1 VLHFRHIVLLSIP
14 PFLALAALRPCEAQ
28 EPLSASERQ
37 EFNYA
42 FATQIGSGIYDIS
55 GRTLQVYRLPL
66 SVSFP
71 QSEDTERGWRLMFP
85 MTFGFFDLQAEDIFD
100 SSSLGENIATF
111 SLVPGVEFLVP
122 VRDSWLLKPFAEA
135 GYVWDRSGEA
145 DAAIYS
151 TGLLSRIAFEDG
163 GFNMVVGSGLTYAL
177 VDPASHA
184 GADGMVGLEA
194 AFAASHLFGK
204 TGQGQA
210 DYEPY
215 LAVRAFF
222 GGVDE
227 PLGAGSNTLVEYEA
241 GVTFGSREAVK
252 FWGIPL
258 PRVGLG
264 YVFGRELSSLRIVF
278 GIPAESLRR

>member
-1 VLHFRHIVLLSIP
+1 M
-14 PFLALAALRPCEAQ
+14 LAAIRPGEAQ

-42 FATQIGSGIYDIS
+42 FATQIGSGIYEIS
-55 GRTLQVYRLPL
+55 GRTLQVYRLPV
-66 SVSFP
+66 SMSFP
-71 QSEDTERGWRLMFP
+71 QPEGAERGWRLTLP
-85 MTFGFFDLQAEDIFD
+85 MTFGFFDLHAEDIFD
-100 SSSLGENIATF
+100 GGLQENIATF

-122 VRDSWLLKPFAEA
+122 VRDRWLLKPFAEA

-151 TGLLSRIAFEDG
+151 AGLMSRVDFEAG
-163 GFNMVVGSGLTYAL
+163 GFDMVLGNGLTWAF
-177 VDPASHA
+177 VDPVSPTER
-184 GADGMVGLEA
+184 DDMVGLEG

-204 TGQGQA
+204 GDREQA

-215 LAVRAFF
+215 LAARVFF
-222 GGVDE
+222 GGVE
-227 PLGAGSNTLVEYEA
+227 QPLPGGGSNLLVEYEV
-241 GVTFGSREAVK
+241 GMTFGSREPVR

-258 PRVGLG
+258 PRLGLG
-264 YVFGRELSSLRIVF
+264 YVFGPGLSSLRIVF